1 MRLKRLT
8 LELAAA
14 ALLGLGSAAAAA
26 DVKAG
31 VDHWMKRDYVQ
42 AIAEWRPLAEK
53 GNPDAQFNLGQA
65 YKLGRGVPADL
76 RIAQSWY
83 EKAAQAGH
91 SEAQANLGLILYQ
104 SGRKAAAMPWIKRAA
119 ERGDP
124 RAQYVYGT
132 ELFNGDVVA
141 KDWPRSYAMMTRA
154 SAAGLPQAADSLAQ
168 MEQHLSAIDK
178 QKAAGL
184 ARTFETAGLAR
195 RAPQPVAAPTPPAAK
210 PGRVAGTALAA
221 KLPGKP
227 EPTATATAAPKP
239 SPTPSARPAAAGGWR
254 VQLGAYGSEAAA
266 RARWAGIAKRV
277 GALAALSPT
286 YEKAGAFT
294 RLRVGPAAGKAG
306 ADGLC
311 AAARAAGQACFP
323 VPPGR

>member
-1 MRLKRLT
+1 MRLTRLT
-8 LELAAA
+8 LEIAAA

-31 VDHWMKRDYVQ
+31 VDHWMKRDYAQ

-53 GNPDAQFNLGQA
+53 GNADAQFNLGQA

-91 SEAQANLGLILYQ
+91 AEAQANLGLILYQ
-104 SGRKAAAMPWIKRAA
+104 SGKKAAAMPWIKRAA

-132 ELFNGDVVA
+132 ELFNGDVVS

-154 SAAGLPQAADSLAQ
+154 SAAGLPQAADSLGQ

-184 ARTFETAGLAR
+184 ARGLETAGQAR
-195 RAPQPVAAPTPPAAK
+195 RAPQPVAASLMPTAK

-221 KLPGKP
+221 KAA
-227 EPTATATAAPKP
+227 PTTTAAPKP
-239 SPTPSARPAAAGGWR
+239 SARPTASGGWQ

-266 RARWAGIAKRV
+266 RTQWAGIAKRV
-277 GALAALSPT
+277 GALAALSPS

-294 RLRVGPAAGKAG
+294 RLRVGPAAGKAA

>member
-1 MRLKRLT
+1 MRLTCLT

-26 DVKAG
+26 DVKTG
-31 VDHWMKRDYVQ
+31 VDHWMKRDYAQ
-42 AIAEWRPLAEK
+42 AVAEWRPLAEK
-53 GNPDAQFNLGQA
+53 GNADAQFNLGQA

-91 SEAQANLGLILYQ
+91 AEAQANLGLILYQ
-104 SGRKAAAMPWIKRAA
+104 GGRKTAAMPWIKRAA
-119 ERGDP
+119 DRGDP

-184 ARTFETAGLAR
+184 ARGLEAAGQAR
-195 RAPQPVAAPTPPAAK
+195 RAPQPVAAPPTSSAK
-210 PGRVAGTALAA
+210 PGRVAGAALVSKAPA
-221 KLPGKP
+221 KAV
-227 EPTATATAAPKP
+227 PTAAAAAPKP
-239 SPTPSARPAAAGGWR
+239 MPAAAPTAGGGWR

-266 RARWAGIAKRV
+266 RTQWAGIAERV
-277 GALAALSPT
+277 GAFAALSPT

-294 RLRVGPAAGKAG
+294 RLRVGPAAGKAA